1 MVIVTYFVWGFFV
14 YFVSINATV
23 LLWHIFYKWL
33 WNHSKNLSSDWYP
46 VQVTSYF
53 TFFFLK
59 NVWQKCIF
67 PSSFW
72 GICLLNYL
80 DYLFF
85 YTTNYDMLISSPKED
100 VKKVARKAG
109 VRSGGWQNE
118 FYFFRRILCCQSQLD
133 YLAHFLA

>member
-1 MVIVTYFVWGFFV
+1 MITRLQGGGGCQ
-14 YFVSINATV
+14 
-23 LLWHIFYKWL
+23 KWPQKGL
-33 WNHSKNLSSDWYP
+33 RNICIAPNWYP

-72 GICLLNYL
+72 GIFLLNYL

-85 YTTNYDMLISSPKED
+85 YTTNDDMLISSPKED

-109 VRSGGWQNE
+109 VRSGGWQN
-118 FYFFRRILCCQSQLD
+118 FTITWKFDKYILQFAAVNVCF
-133 YLAHFLA
+133 HFSAFGYIL